1 MNPAAAPG
9 LTPAV
14 LDTVTVPAEVA
25 AAYRAGG
32 WWRTETFLHD
42 LRRTAALSPAR
53 PAIVAHRLHRPAG
66 RRVHTVTYAQLA
78 AHVERFAAALHALGV
93 RPGEPVAY
101 QLPAWWETT
110 ALTLACL
117 RLGAVAVPVLPTV
130 RSHELA
136 QTLRLTG
143 ARVCVVPDAWEGHP
157 HAEALADLAGNLP
170 WLRHR
175 VVLGDATTTGAVD
188 FARHFLH
195 TSHPPAPQPRT
206 DADRPA
212 LAVSVMTT
220 DAAASAVLHTPNTL
234 YANISAQHDPT
245 GPGRRPH
252 EVFYSALPLTSLAS
266 LLYTVCWPLAVG
278 GTGVCQDVWDPD
290 VCLDLLDTAGVHQAY
305 AAPVYWTEVLA
316 AQRRR
321 PRQLRRLRLLLSG
334 GRTSTAGPLLDD
346 LRDALGAPARNLW
359 GAPEVGM
366 GTLTKGDT
374 PAEREGRS
382 DGLPLDGLQVSVL
395 PRPGH
400 EGATPGAL
408 CVRGPSVCLA
418 RWHHGETAPALTW
431 ADGDGWLG
439 TGDTAL
445 GDGLGGIRVTERAG
459 TRTGSIFMAPVDL
472 IERELLAHPGVAEA
486 AVVAHTD
493 PDLGERT
500 CAVLVPAADQPPPAL
515 LELREHL
522 AARGIGEA
530 FLPTRMEL
538 VSSLPRDDHGAVR
551 HEGLRRWIAR
561 LLPGQPRTTPIT
573 TA

>member
-1 MNPAAAPG
+1 M
-9 LTPAV
+9 TPAV
-14 LDTVTVPAEVA
+14 LDAVTVPPHVAEG
-25 AAYRAGG
+25 YRAEG

-42 LRRTAALSPAR
+42 LLRTAARAPER
-53 PAIVAHRLHRPAG
+53 PAVIAHRLHRPAG
-66 RRVHTVTYAQLA
+66 RRVQTVGYAQLA
-78 AHVERFAAALHALGV
+78 AYVERFAAALYALGV
-93 RPGEPVAY
+93 REGDPVAY
-101 QLPAWWETT
+101 QLPNWWETT

-117 RLGAVAVPVLPTV
+117 RLGAVAAPVLPTV
-130 RSHELA
+130 RTHELA

-143 ARVCVVPDAWEGHP
+143 ARVCVVPDVWEGHP
-157 HAEALADLAGNLP
+157 HAEALADLAADLP

-175 VVLGDATTTGAVD
+175 VVLGDAAATGAVD
-188 FARHFLH
+188 FTTHFLRTPH
-195 TSHPPAPQPRT
+195 ERALRPPQPRA

-212 LAVSVMTT
+212 LAVSVMNV
-220 DAAASAVLHTPNTL
+220 DAAASCVLHTPNTL

-245 GPGRRPH
+245 GPGRRPG

-266 LLYTVCWPLAVG
+266 LLYTVYWPLAVG

-290 VCLDLLDTAGVHQAY
+290 VCLDLLDTAAVDQAY

-321 PRQLRRLRLLLSG
+321 PRTPHRLRLVLSG
-334 GRTSTAGPLLDD
+334 GRTGTPGPLLDD
-346 LRDALGAPARNLW
+346 LGRALDTSVRTLW

-382 DGLPLDGLQVSVL
+382 DGLPLDGLQISVL

-400 EGATPGAL
+400 AGAKAGAL
-408 CVRGPSVCLA
+408 RVRGPSVCLA
-418 RWHHGETAPALTW
+418 RWHHGEPTPVATW

-459 TRTGSIFMAPVDL
+459 TRTGSIFMAPVDR
-472 IERELLAHPGVAEA
+472 IERELLEHPAVAEA

-500 CAVLVPAADQPPPAL
+500 CAVVVPASDQPPPAL

-522 AARGIGEA
+522 AGGGTGEA
-530 FLPTRMEL
+530 FLPTRLEL
-538 VSSLPRDDHGAVR
+538 VSALPRDEHGAVR
-551 HEGLRRWIAR
+551 HEGLRRWISR
-561 LLPGQPRTTPIT
+561 LLPGQPRTTPFT
-573 TA
+573 GT